1 MNRITNSLALPGEE
15 QPIGPKSTFIRLLKL
30 GKPYTGWY
38 IILCG
43 LAAVISLTTVGLAE
57 TLRRIINAAT
67 SHDTSGLA
75 AGMIFAAVIV
85 VTDAGVHF
93 LNTYLSG
100 LLEIK
105 STSKLQISMLSRMLK
120 LQMKDLDR
128 YHSADL
134 ISRMNDSAPAAQQ
147 GINRKTIDLI
157 SNLLQIA
164 FLLTYLLSLQ
174 FALTLGTILI
184 CSLVPL
190 VMLPFTSRL
199 RTMNEQR
206 QSIES
211 AQQAFVQDS
220 VQGAEVV
227 RAFSLAPRLLGQF
240 NRRVRQFNNVHLP
253 VSRIEAVGYNMP
265 LAVILGGLLYVLS
278 YGGYLV
284 IGGRLDVGAVA
295 AFLIC
300 FEQISNPVSKLANLW
315 TELQSSLA
323 QGKRLFEIM
332 DLSEEDGNSACLK
345 TAGVQD
351 EAWTEGI
358 HQTVAGQQPLT
369 FSNVSF
375 RYGQTKVLTD
385 VHLRIEPGKVT
396 AFAGASGSGK
406 STILQLMLATYV
418 PDGGSIHHGSVPLQ
432 TIPPRSWRNRIAY
445 VSQEPYLFSATL
457 YENIAWGRPEASRE
471 EVIAAA
477 QNAGIHEYI
486 MRTPMQYETVIGER
500 GLTLSGGERQR
511 LSIAR
516 AFVRDPG
523 LLLLDE
529 PTAALDSHNEEIVQ
543 HALRVLMTNRTTV
556 VVAHRLSTIR
566 HADHIC
572 FMEAGAIAEQGTHGE
587 LMALQGKYH
596 AMAQAGVQ
604 TEATAGG
611 GISNEY

>member
-1 MNRITNSLALPGEE
+1 MNRITNTVATPLDEPPAAA
-15 QPIGPKSTFIRLLKL
+15 QSTFIRLLQL

-38 IILCG
+38 IILCV
-43 LAAVISLTTVGLAE
+43 LAAVSSLTTVGLAE
-57 TLRRIINAAT
+57 SLRRIINAAT
-67 SHDTSGLA
+67 NHNTSGLT
-75 AGMIFAAVIV
+75 AGMTFAAVIV

-105 STSKLQISMLSRMLK
+105 STSKLQMSMLTRMLNVR
-120 LQMKDLDR
+120 MKDLDR

-147 GINRKTIDLI
+147 GINRKTIELI
-157 SNLLQIA
+157 SNLLQII

-174 FALTLGTILI
+174 FALTLGTIII
-184 CSLVPL
+184 CALVPL

-211 AQQAFVQDS
+211 AQQAFIQDS
-220 VQGAEVV
+220 MQGAEVV

-240 NRRVRQFNNVHLP
+240 TGRARQFNTVHVP
-253 VSRIEAVGYNMP
+253 VSRIEAIGYNMP

-284 IGGRLDVGAVA
+284 IGGRIDVGAVA

-300 FEQISNPVSKLANLW
+300 FEQISNPVSRLANLW
-315 TELQSSLA
+315 TELQASLA

-332 DLSEEDGNSACLK
+332 DLTEEGNSPANPG
-345 TAGVQD
+345 TAGQLA
-351 EAWTEGI
+351 EAWDTVNLP
-358 HQTVAGQQPLT
+358 VAGQQPII
-369 FSNVSF
+369 FNNVSF
-375 RYGQTKVLTD
+375 GYGQTKVLTETQ
-385 VHLRIEPGKVT
+385 LRIEPGKVT

-406 STILQLMLATYV
+406 STILQLMLAAYV
-418 PDGGSIHHGSVPLQ
+418 PDGGSIYHGSTPLH
-432 TIPPRSWRNRIAY
+432 TIPPRSWRSRIAY
-445 VSQEPYLFSATL
+445 VSQEPYLFSGTL

-477 QNAGIHEYI
+477 QNAGIHEFI
-486 MRTPMQYETVIGER
+486 MRMPQEYSTLIGER

-516 AFVRDPG
+516 AFVREPG

-543 HALRVLMTNRTTV
+543 QALKALMTNRTTV
-556 VVAHRLSTIR
+556 VVAHRLSTIKY
-566 HADHIC
+566 ADHIY
-572 FMEAGAIAEQGTHGE
+572 FMEAGAIVEQGTHME

-604 TEATAGG
+604 TEAAAGG
-611 GISNEY
+611 GLQNEY

>member
-1 MNRITNSLALPGEE
+1 LNRITNTVATPLDEPPAAG
-15 QPIGPKSTFIRLLKL
+15 QSTFIRLLQL

-38 IILCG
+38 IILCV
-43 LAAVISLTTVGLAE
+43 LAAVSSLTTVGLAE
-57 TLRRIINAAT
+57 SLRRIINAAT
-67 SHDTSGLA
+67 NHNTSGLT
-75 AGMIFAAVIV
+75 AGMTFAAVIV

-105 STSKLQISMLSRMLK
+105 STSKLQMSMLTRMLNVR
-120 LQMKDLDR
+120 MKDLDR

-147 GINRKTIDLI
+147 GINRKTIELI
-157 SNLLQIA
+157 SNLLQIIC
-164 FLLTYLLSLQ
+164 LLTYLLSLQ
-174 FALTLGTILI
+174 FALTLGTIII
-184 CSLVPL
+184 CALVPL

-211 AQQAFVQDS
+211 AQQAFIQDS
-220 VQGAEVV
+220 MQGAEVV

-240 NRRVRQFNNVHLP
+240 TSRVRQFNTVHLP
-253 VSRIEAVGYNMP
+253 VSRVEAVGYNMP

-284 IGGRLDVGAVA
+284 IGGRIDVGAVA

-300 FEQISNPVSKLANLW
+300 FEQISNPVSRLANLW
-315 TELQSSLA
+315 TELQASLA

-332 DLSEEDGNSACLK
+332 DLTEEGISPANSG
-345 TAGVQD
+345 TAGHLA
-351 EAWTEGI
+351 EAWDTVNLP
-358 HQTVAGQQPLT
+358 VAGQLPLI
-369 FSNVSF
+369 FNNVSF
-375 RYGQTKVLTD
+375 GYGQTKVLTETQ
-385 VHLRIEPGKVT
+385 LRIEPGKVT

-406 STILQLMLATYV
+406 STILQLMLAAYV
-418 PDGGSIHHGSVPLQ
+418 PDGGSIYHGSTPLH
-432 TIPPRSWRNRIAY
+432 TIPPRSWRSRIAY
-445 VSQEPYLFSATL
+445 VSQEPYLFSGTL

-471 EVIAAA
+471 EVTAAA
-477 QNAGIHEYI
+477 QNAGIHEFI
-486 MRTPMQYETVIGER
+486 MRMPQEYSTLIGER

-516 AFVRDPG
+516 AFVREPG

-543 HALRVLMTNRTTV
+543 QALKALMSNRTTV
-556 VVAHRLSTIR
+556 VVAHRLSTIKY
-566 HADHIC
+566 ADHIY
-572 FMEAGAIAEQGTHGE
+572 FMEAGAIVEQGTHME

-604 TEATAGG
+604 TEAAAGG
-611 GISNEY
+611 GLQNEY

>member
-1 MNRITNSLALPGEE
+1 LNRITNTAATPLDEPPAAA
-15 QPIGPKSTFIRLLKL
+15 QSTFIRLLQL

-38 IILCG
+38 IILCV
-43 LAAVISLTTVGLAE
+43 LAAVSSLTTVGLAE
-57 TLRRIINAAT
+57 SLRRIINAAT
-67 SHDTSGLA
+67 NHNTSGLT
-75 AGMIFAAVIV
+75 AGMTFAAVIV

-105 STSKLQISMLSRMLK
+105 STSKLQMSMLTRMLNVR
-120 LQMKDLDR
+120 MKDLDR

-147 GINRKTIDLI
+147 GINRKTIELI
-157 SNLLQIA
+157 SNLLQII

-174 FALTLGTILI
+174 FALTLGTIII
-184 CSLVPL
+184 CALVPL

-211 AQQAFVQDS
+211 AQQAFIQDS
-220 VQGAEVV
+220 MQGAEVV

-240 NRRVRQFNNVHLP
+240 TSRVRQYNTVHLP
-253 VSRIEAVGYNMP
+253 LSRVEAVGYNMP

-284 IGGRLDVGAVA
+284 IGGRIDVGAVA

-300 FEQISNPVSKLANLW
+300 FEQISNPVSRLANLW
-315 TELQSSLA
+315 TELQASLA

-332 DLSEEDGNSACLK
+332 DLTEEGISPANSG
-345 TAGVQD
+345 TAGHLA
-351 EAWTEGI
+351 EARDTVNLP
-358 HQTVAGQQPLT
+358 VAGQLPLI
-369 FSNVSF
+369 FNNVSF
-375 RYGQTKVLTD
+375 GYGQTKVITETQ
-385 VHLRIEPGKVT
+385 LRIEPGKVT

-406 STILQLMLATYV
+406 STILQLMLAAYV
-418 PDGGSIHHGSVPLQ
+418 PDGGSIYHGSTPLH
-432 TIPPRSWRNRIAY
+432 TIPPRSWRSRIAY
-445 VSQEPYLFSATL
+445 VSQEPYLFSGTL

-477 QNAGIHEYI
+477 QNAGIHEFI
-486 MRTPMQYETVIGER
+486 MRMPQEYNTLIGER

-516 AFVRDPG
+516 AFVREPG

-543 HALRVLMTNRTTV
+543 QALKALMTNRTTV
-556 VVAHRLSTIR
+556 VVAHRLSTIKY
-566 HADHIC
+566 ADHIY
-572 FMEAGAIAEQGTHGE
+572 FMEAGAIVEQGTHME

-596 AMAQAGVQ
+596 AMAQAGIQ
-604 TEATAGG
+604 TEAAAGG
-611 GISNEY
+611 GLQNEY

>member
-1 MNRITNSLALPGEE
+1 MNRITNTAATPLDEPPAAA
-15 QPIGPKSTFIRLLKL
+15 QSTFIRLLQL

-38 IILCG
+38 IILCV
-43 LAAVISLTTVGLAE
+43 LAAVSSLTTVGLAE
-57 TLRRIINAAT
+57 SLRRIINAAT
-67 SHDTSGLA
+67 NHNTSGLT
-75 AGMIFAAVIV
+75 AGMTFAAVIV

-105 STSKLQISMLSRMLK
+105 STSKLQMSMLTRMLNVR
-120 LQMKDLDR
+120 MKDLDR

-147 GINRKTIDLI
+147 GINRKTIELI
-157 SNLLQIA
+157 SNLLQIS

-174 FALTLGTILI
+174 FALTLGTVII
-184 CSLVPL
+184 CALVPL

-211 AQQAFVQDS
+211 AQQAFIQDS
-220 VQGAEVV
+220 MQGAEVV
-227 RAFSLAPRLLGQF
+227 RAFSLATRLLGQF
-240 NRRVRQFNNVHLP
+240 TSRVRQYNTVHLP
-253 VSRIEAVGYNMP
+253 LSRVEAVGYNMP

-284 IGGRLDVGAVA
+284 IGGRIDVGAVA

-300 FEQISNPVSKLANLW
+300 FEQISNPVSRLANLW
-315 TELQSSLA
+315 TELQASLA

-332 DLSEEDGNSACLK
+332 DLTEEGISPANSG
-345 TAGVQD
+345 TAGHLA
-351 EAWTEGI
+351 EARDTVNLP
-358 HQTVAGQQPLT
+358 VAGQLPLI
-369 FSNVSF
+369 FNNVSF
-375 RYGQTKVLTD
+375 GYGQTKVLTETQ
-385 VHLRIEPGKVT
+385 LRIEPGKVT

-406 STILQLMLATYV
+406 STILQLMLAAYV
-418 PDGGSIHHGSVPLQ
+418 PDGGSIYHGSTPLH
-432 TIPPRSWRNRIAY
+432 TIPPRSWRSRIAY
-445 VSQEPYLFSATL
+445 VSQEPYLFSGTL

-477 QNAGIHEYI
+477 QNAGIHEFI
-486 MRTPMQYETVIGER
+486 MRMPQEYNTLIGER

-516 AFVRDPG
+516 AFVREPG

-529 PTAALDSHNEEIVQ
+529 PTAAFDSHNEEIVQ
-543 HALRVLMTNRTTV
+543 QALKALMTNRTTV
-556 VVAHRLSTIR
+556 VVAHRLSTIKY
-566 HADHIC
+566 ADHIY
-572 FMEAGAIAEQGTHGE
+572 FMEAGTIVEQGTHME

-604 TEATAGG
+604 TEVAAGG
-611 GISNEY
+611 GLQNEY

>member
-1 MNRITNSLALPGEE
+1 MNGITNTETFPAEE
-15 QPIGPKSTFIRLLKL
+15 QSAAARSTFVRLLKL

-38 IILCG
+38 IILCL
-43 LAAVISLTTVGLAE
+43 LAAVTSLTTVGLAE
-57 TLRRIINAAT
+57 SLRRIINAAT
-67 SHDTSGLA
+67 NHNNSSLLSGTL
-75 AGMIFAAVIV
+75 FAVVIV

-100 LLEIK
+100 MLEIK
-105 STSKLQISMLSRMLK
+105 STSKLQISMLTRL
-120 LQMKDLDR
+120 LNVQMKDLDR

-134 ISRMNDSAPAAQQ
+134 ISRMNDSAKAAQQ
-147 GINRKTIDLI
+147 GINQKTIELI

-164 FLLTYLLSLQ
+164 FLLTYLLTLQ
-174 FALTLGTILI
+174 YALTLGTLII

-199 RTMNEQR
+199 RMMNEQR

-211 AQQAFVQDS
+211 AQQAFIQDT

-227 RAFSLAPRLLGQF
+227 RTFSLAPRLLKQF
-240 NRRVRQFNNVHLP
+240 NLRIRQYFKIHLP
-253 VSRIEAVGYNMP
+253 VSRVEAVGYNMP
-265 LAVILGGLLYVLS
+265 LAVVLGGLLYVLS

-300 FEQISNPVSKLANLW
+300 FEQISNPVSKISNLW

-332 DLSEEDGNSACLK
+332 DLSEEEQLDQARTDCVN
-345 TAGVQD
+345 QPP
-351 EAWTEGI
+351 
-358 HQTVAGQQPLT
+358 AGQHPVI
-369 FSNVSF
+369 FSGVSF
-375 RYGQTKVLTD
+375 SYGQRKILTD
-385 VHLRIEPGKVT
+385 IQLRIEPGKVT

-406 STILQLMLATYV
+406 STILQLMLAAYV
-418 PDGGSIHHGSVPLQ
+418 PDGGSIHHGSMPLQ
-432 TIPPRSWRNRIAY
+432 SIPPRVWRSSIAY
-445 VSQEPYLFSATL
+445 VSQEPYLFSGTL
-457 YENIAWGRPEASRE
+457 YENIAWGRPEAMPQ

-477 QNAGIHEYI
+477 QNAGIHDFI
-486 MRTPMQYETVIGER
+486 MRTPLQYETVIGER

-516 AFVRDPG
+516 AFVREPG

-543 HALRVLMTNRTTV
+543 QALKTLMLHRTTV
-556 VVAHRLSTIR
+556 IVAHRLSTIS
-566 HADHIC
+566 HADHIY
-572 FMEAGAIAEQGTHGE
+572 FMESGSIVEQGTHPE
-587 LMALQGKYH
+587 LMALQGKYYS
-596 AMAQAGVQ
+596 MAQAAVQ
-604 TEATAGG
+604 TADVSEG
-611 GISNEY
+611 GIQI